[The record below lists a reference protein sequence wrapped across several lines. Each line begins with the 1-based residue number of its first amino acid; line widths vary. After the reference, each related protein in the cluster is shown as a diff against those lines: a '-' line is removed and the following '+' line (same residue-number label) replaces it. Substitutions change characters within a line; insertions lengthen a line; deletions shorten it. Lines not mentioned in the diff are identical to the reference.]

1 MTKRRLLAAALA
13 LCLFASVLS
22 GCNSEKPAKTT
33 SVERPGEGEETVWL
47 LTMQEEKNDQGEV
60 ISRTTYTYDDRGL
73 AVKKEYDVNTVESWN
88 DELGMYELTFLP
100 CDGVVDSQIEYAY
113 DEYGNPTKFF
123 DASCEYTYD
132 NEGKITSFAEIYS
145 EQIFDYTVEY
155 DASGNVKVFRKQRNT
170 EEVPALRYELEYDN
184 AERITRMTHCEADY
198 LMSYRFE
205 YDAEGRLI
213 SRERIVED
221 PILSE
226 SSHFIYDE
234 AGRLVKEGSRYDVSY
249 QYEDNML
256 VAINDERLIIQE
268 QDDGVLVVK
277 YGDYVLTYTPVA
289 LDEQDADMAR
299 NRWNQAFGRFFT
311 VHNYA
316 GYPLYAHHSIYDLDT
331 VLLLPKEIF

>member
-22 GCNSEKPAKTT
+22 GCNSEKPAETT

-47 LTMQEEKNDQGEV
+47 LKMQEEKNDQGEV

-73 AVKKEYDVNTVESWN
+73 AVKKEYDVNTGESWN
-88 DELGMYELTFLP
+88 DELGIYELISLP

-132 NEGKITSFAEIYS
+132 NEGKITSFEEIYS

-198 LMSYRFE
+198 SMSYRFE

-226 SSHFIYDE
+226 SSYFIYDE
-234 AGRLVKEGSRYDVSY
+234 AGRLVKESHNGEWSY

-277 YGDYVLTYTPVA
+277 YGDYVLTYTPVT
-289 LDEQDADMAR
+289 LNEQDADMAR

-316 GYPLYAHHSIYDLDT
+316 GYPFYAHHSIYDLDT
-331 VLLLPKEIF
+331 VLLLPKDIF